1 MAAGLSSVYVA
12 AQRNLVALGTG
23 GGITYFH
30 STLDSPVRGLHAP
43 MYPGNTVYVA
53 ERRAIVELDGDTGLR
68 LSSFAADT
76 PRLTGLGYQVRP
88 PTGDSVKC
96 AC

>member
-1 MAAGLSSVYVA
+1 
-12 AQRNLVALGTG
+12 
-23 GGITYFH
+23 
-30 STLDSPVRGLHAP
+30 

-53 ERRAIVELDGDTGLR
+53 ERRAVVELDGDTGFR

-76 PRLTGLGYQVRP
+76 PRLTGLGYQFRP